1 MDKKEILK
9 ILKESAIKY
18 KENLKDSNLLII
30 YKEKAKIKYIEI
42 LFLARNFMHLTGVKC
57 NDKNRKYM
65 KANQFYQAC
74 LNNKLSYKDIIIKQN
89 GTTKLKLD
97 VLSQLIHI
105 DKNCKMLGV
114 YNNYKKE
121 LITEI
126 LLGNINMCLG
136 LTKNSS
142 LYYIPNTLL
151 KGDIRKIVIKPYQ
164 VMAILKKKV
173 EDEQYKDIMYI
184 NKKQDI
190 GEINN
195 NIELFSKINIK
206 NNSKI

>member
-18 KENLKDSNLLII
+18 KENLKDKNLLII

-57 NDKNRKYM
+57 NDKNKKYM
-65 KANQFYQAC
+65 KSNQFYQAC

-97 VLSQLIHI
+97 ILSQLIYI
-105 DKNCKMLGV
+105 DKKCKMIGV

-121 LITEI
+121 LVTEV

-136 LTKNSS
+136 LTKGSS

-151 KGDIRKIVIKPYQ
+151 KEDIRKIVIKPYQ
-164 VMAILKKKV
+164 IMAILKKKV
-173 EDEQYKDIMYI
+173 KDERYKDIIYI
-184 NKKQDI
+184 NKKIDI
-190 GEINN
+190 SEINN